1 MAKDNRVAETNAIE
15 LLALQSRREFLKHSA
30 SGLGMI
36 AMADLLARDG
46 LLASDGR
53 TASAPAVDP
62 LLPKRPHHAPRAK
75 SVIFIFMAGGPSQM
89 DLFDPKP
96 LTRKL
101 HGKPVPASFL
111 HDLEDPLIK
120 GSAHVFA
127 SPRSFERHGRCG
139 MHFSDYLPHL
149 ATRADDICMV
159 RSMHTDVS
167 NHHPAQLLMN
177 CGASRFG
184 QPSMGAWVTYGLGS
198 ESGDMPGFV
207 VLLSDSGLGL
217 DGGASLWTSG
227 FLPSHYR
234 GTTFRSQ
241 GDPILHLSRPGG
253 VSDETQRARL
263 GAIRDLNRLRL
274 DTTGDPEITSRIAA
288 YELAFRM
295 QSAAPRLVDFSDES
309 AATRAM
315 YGIDDETTRPFG
327 SNCLLARRMVER
339 GVRFVQLYHTTWD
352 DHSDLDAKLKKNCD
366 MTDRPAAALIQD
378 LKQRG
383 LLDETLVIWGGEF
396 GRTPMNE
403 VRRGINPGKEGR
415 DHHPFAFTT
424 LLCGGGIR
432 AGQVVG
438 ETDELGYHVTEDR
451 IHVHDLQA
459 TILHLLG
466 MDHKRLTYRHQGRD
480 VRLTDVGGHVVEKL
494 LS

>member
-1 MAKDNRVAETNAIE
+1 MAKDNRVAETNGIE

-46 LLASDGR
+46 LLAS
-53 TASAPAVDP
+53 TPAVDP

-120 GSAHVFA
+120 GSARVFA

-149 ATRADDICMV
+149 ATRADDFCMV

-274 DTTGDPEITSRIAA
+274 DTTGDSEITSRIAA

-315 YGIDDETTRPFG
+315 YGIDDERSLILIELRQNDGCFVDFFG
-327 SNCLLARRMVER
+327 SFLPQVPVQRDTGDNLLAQCE
-339 GVRFVQLYHTTWD
+339 
-352 DHSDLDAKLKKNCD
+352 
-366 MTDRPAAALIQD
+366 
-378 LKQRG
+378 
-383 LLDETLVIWGGEF
+383 
-396 GRTPMNE
+396 
-403 VRRGINPGKEGR
+403 
-415 DHHPFAFTT
+415 
-424 LLCGGGIR
+424 
-432 AGQVVG
+432 
-438 ETDELGYHVTEDR
+438 
-451 IHVHDLQA
+451 A
-459 TILHLLG
+459 TK
-466 MDHKRLTYRHQGRD
+466 D
-480 VRLTDVGGHVVEKL
+480 
-494 LS
+494 